1 MSLKLRREVLP
12 RKALNCSP
20 NSESHMTLCIYLT
33 SIIIIRLLLLL
44 VDIRPNSITVDN
56 STIVY
61 AGNYSLPTKNQLC
74 TPCNS
79 FVLILDKVLGCRP
92 KRLGGDTRKSNTKE
106 MYRHR
111 QRG

>member
-20 NSESHMTLCIYLT
+20 NLESHMTLCIYLT

-61 AGNYSLPTKNQLC
+61 ARNYSLPTKNQLC

-79 FVLILDKVLGCRP
+79 FVLIPDRVLGCRP
-92 KRLGGDTRKSNTKE
+92 KLLGEHSQLSQPTT
-106 MYRHR
+106 
-111 QRG
+111 